1 MVLVFF
7 GCLIVVVLFVGSR
20 WLGSRAENS
29 QLKSQ
34 IAQLKRRLSKR
45 DL

>member
-7 GCLIVVVLFVGSR
+7 GCLVVVVLFVGSR

-34 IAQLKRRLSKR
+34 IAQLKRRLAKR

>member
-1 MVLVFF
+1 MVTVFF
-7 GCLIVVVLFVGSR
+7 GCIVVVVLFVGSR
-20 WLGSRAENS
+20 WLASRAENT